1 MPLRPELLNEISTLL
16 GQSLVPSLTS
26 SSDASDLYEAYIFT
40 LICQA
45 AIEEG
50 ANVEFHSI
58 TDINPAIF
66 VFRTSP
72 GYIGSATKDYGYAL
86 ITFQNKPLLE
96 AHVGVRVTG
105 TSQVLHECDICVL
118 LHDEAD
124 LCRNSLENVAP
135 RATKVIISVEAKFY
149 INSLG
154 LGLGRAFLGFT
165 MDVSADKCFF
175 VINRDSE
182 SIGKLLTSKKRLW
195 EHNIQPQNDTDI
207 NRLKNAFQTAFK
219 DFKAKY

>member
-1 MPLRPELLNEISTLL
+1 MPLRPSLLNEISNSL

-26 SSDASDLYEAYIFT
+26 SSDASDLYEAYLFT

-45 AIEEG
+45 AIDEG
-50 ANVEFHSI
+50 ATIDFRSI
-58 TDINPAIF
+58 NNGNPIIF

-72 GYIGSATKDYGYAL
+72 GYISSATRDYGYA
-86 ITFQNKPLLE
+86 IIDFQNKPLLE
-96 AHVGVRVTG
+96 AHVGVRVAG
-105 TSQVLHECDICVL
+105 ASQVLHECDISVL
-118 LHDEAD
+118 MQDEAD
-124 LCRNSLENVAP
+124 LCRNNPGNVAP
-135 RATKVIISVEAKFY
+135 RAAKVIIAVEAKFY
-149 INSLG
+149 INSLA

-165 MDVSADKCFF
+165 MDVSADKCYF

-182 SIGKLLTSKKRLW
+182 SIGKLLANKKRLW
-195 EHNIQPQNDTDI
+195 EHNIQPQNNNDV